1 MRNFEKFKTA
11 EERAKAFEKFC
22 NVHDKCDCSGCPL
35 SEIKPDCGQSR
46 GQFAWLDLE
55 AEEEEKPLPCPF
67 CGGEV
72 KFKHMVGGYSYV
84 CECGY
89 CATFSEFKSEA
100 IAAHNRV
107 ARAVMK
113 EKEGDQ

>member
-1 MRNFEKFKTA
+1 MTNSQKYKTA
-11 EERAKAFEKFC
+11 DERARAFSAHCENTNC
-22 NVHDKCDCSGCPL
+22 EECGVRDKSNGELGCVL
-35 SEIKPDCGQSR
+35 G
-46 GQFAWLDLE
+46 WLDLE

-72 KFKHMVGGYSYV
+72 KFKHMGSGYSYV

-107 ARAVMK
+107 ARAALAEASGEVVC
-113 EKEGDQ
+113 